1 MIFAFRKKA
10 RRHKVG
16 RFSAIARSVMIFAPA
31 KSDEEQAPESFSAI
45 ARSVM
50 IFASVGPMKIRC
62 ANASFSA
69 IARSVMIFAP
79 LTYAVIYKVFVA
91 ICRVPIF
98 ENTLIDKKTL

>member
-1 MIFAFRKKA
+1 MIFAFKYA
-10 RRHKVG
+10 NG
-16 RFSAIARSVMIFAPA
+16 YPIF
-31 KSDEEQAPESFSAI
+31 D
-45 ARSVM
+45 
-50 IFASVGPMKIRC
+50 
-62 ANASFSA
+62 SFSA

>member
-1 MIFAFRKKA
+1 MIFAFA
-10 RRHKVG
+10 RLATPIVP
-16 RFSAIARSVMIFAPA
+16 F
-31 KSDEEQAPESFSAI
+31 SFSAI

-50 IFASVGPMKIRC
+50 IFARIYHLARRAAPTGFSAIARSVMIFASKYEQTNHQDIR
-62 ANASFSA
+62 FSA

>member
-1 MIFAFRKKA
+1 MDMF
-10 RRHKVG
+10 
-16 RFSAIARSVMIFAPA
+16 
-31 KSDEEQAPESFSAI
+31 
-45 ARSVM
+45 
-50 IFASVGPMKIRC
+50 C
-62 ANASFSA
+62 FSA

>member
-1 MIFAFRKKA
+1 MIFAFLLEKKM
-10 RRHKVG
+10 RLV
-16 RFSAIARSVMIFAPA
+16 
-31 KSDEEQAPESFSAI
+31 
-45 ARSVM
+45 
-50 IFASVGPMKIRC
+50 C
-62 ANASFSA
+62 TSFSA

>member
-1 MIFAFRKKA
+1 MIFARLQPGTA
-10 RRHKVG
+10 
-16 RFSAIARSVMIFAPA
+16 AIVCDR
-31 KSDEEQAPESFSAI
+31 
-45 ARSVM
+45 
-50 IFASVGPMKIRC
+50 
-62 ANASFSA
+62 FSA

>member
-1 MIFAFRKKA
+1 MIFALKLRIENGK
-10 RRHKVG
+10 
-16 RFSAIARSVMIFAPA
+16 
-31 KSDEEQAPESFSAI
+31 
-45 ARSVM
+45 
-50 IFASVGPMKIRC
+50 
-62 ANASFSA
+62 NLSFSA